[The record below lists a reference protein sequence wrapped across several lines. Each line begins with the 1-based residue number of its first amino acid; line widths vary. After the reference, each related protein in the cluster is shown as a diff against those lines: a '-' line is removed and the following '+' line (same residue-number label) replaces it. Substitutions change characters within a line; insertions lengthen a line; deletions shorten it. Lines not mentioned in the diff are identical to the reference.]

1 MDELHR
7 NSVAEFKGQPMSKI
21 SKVDGM
27 DDIIE
32 AARLA
37 PSGVNNQPWFITG
50 RNGLVHAYCS
60 RSLIEMT

>member
-1 MDELHR
+1 
-7 NSVAEFKGQPMSKI
+7 MSKI

-27 DDIIE
+27 DDIME

-37 PSGVNNQPWFITG
+37 PSGVNNQPWVITG

-60 RSLIEMT
+60 RSLIGMT